1 VYKVLNAKLSE
12 TLQLKLSKV
21 DERQLEAL
29 SEDEMK
35 AIEGLN
41 VVEFVEEFYIE
52 IEA

>member
-12 TLQLKLSKV
+12 TLQYKLSKV

-29 SEDEMK
+29 SDEEMK

-41 VVEFVEEFYIE
+41 VNEFVDEFYME
-52 IEA
+52 IET